1 MSYLSAYQ
9 VSGAKKYSAKNTVKP
24 VNFLCI
30 APDAHSVHLLGDFN
44 DWDLSSNPMTRHHD
58 GSWQAQVNMNPG
70 HHHYAFLVD
79 GKMVNDPKAM
89 GLARNLKGEKVSL
102 LAVS

>member
-9 VSGAKKYSAKNTVKP
+9 TSGSKKYSAKNTIKP
-24 VNFLCI
+24 VNFLCN
-30 APDAHSVHLLGDFN
+30 APDAHAVHLLGDFN
-44 DWDLSSNPMTRHHD
+44 DWDPAATPMSRHHD

-89 GLARNLKGEKVSL
+89 GLARNLKGDKVSL

>member
-9 VSGAKKYSAKNTVKP
+9 VSGAKKYSSKNTIKP

-30 APDAHSVHLLGDFN
+30 APEAQSVFLIGDFN
-44 DWDLSSNPMTRHHD
+44 DWDPNATPMSKHYD
-58 GSWQAQVNMNPG
+58 GSWQGQVNMSHG

-89 GLARNLKGEKVSL
+89 GLARNLRGEKVSL
-102 LAVS
+102 ISVS

>member
-1 MSYLSAYQ
+1 MSFLNAYQ
-9 VSGAKKYSAKNTVKP
+9 VTGAKKYSSKSQVKP

-30 APDAHSVHLLGDFN
+30 APDAHSVFLLGDFN
-44 DWDLSSNPMTRHHD
+44 DWDPTATPMTKHHD
-58 GSWQAQVNMNPG
+58 GSWQAQVIMSNG
-70 HHHYAFLVD
+70 HHHYCFLVD

-102 LAVS
+102 MAVS

>member
-1 MSYLSAYQ
+1 MS
-9 VSGAKKYSAKNTVKP
+9 
-24 VNFLCI
+24 
-30 APDAHSVHLLGDFN
+30 
-44 DWDLSSNPMTRHHD
+44 RHHD
-58 GSWQAQVNMNPG
+58 GSWQAQMNMNPG